1 MLNTTTASA
10 MSAMLDGMG
19 GCSMS
24 LQMKLLGT
32 YWCGALHT
40 RRPTSAKQQ
49 NSFHVCRSENI

>member
-19 GCSMS
+19 GCSMMM
-24 LQMKLLGT
+24 QLGT
-32 YWCGALHT
+32 YWCGALHN